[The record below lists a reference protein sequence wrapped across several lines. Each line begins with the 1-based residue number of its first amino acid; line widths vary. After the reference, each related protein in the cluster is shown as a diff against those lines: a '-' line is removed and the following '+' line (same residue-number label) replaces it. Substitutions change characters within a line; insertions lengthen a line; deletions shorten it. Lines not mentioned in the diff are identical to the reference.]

1 LAVKENN
8 MSSPFSK
15 NFMNKKSSLFMTEK
29 QEDTFGPEGS
39 NPNPEIYKGIQ
50 ENESSPLE
58 YSQAVATGYVSTRGS
73 FQDMFDK
80 ISAGTV
86 KAIEGLR
93 DPETQA
99 NRLQDRIDS
108 RKARAA
114 KGKTKLSKTLESIGL
129 GAITPDYEK
138 KVKNPNYDK
147 NKAAADSNYK
157 VPEEINKYDL
167 KTANLKARQE
177 GYQDRADKDVQK
189 RIEQAQKLRG
199 TLSPKEKEKQTA
211 ELYNLMNIQSGKKW
225 EDANQDERDL
235 FYYQTDRYKQKS
247 EVPINPSDSATETTT
262 TD

>member
-1 LAVKENN
+1 MPKTLAVKENN

-147 NKAAADSNYK
+147 DKAAADSNYK

-167 KTANLKARQE
+167 KTAKLKTRQE
-177 GYQDRADKDVQK
+177 GYQDRSDKAMQE
-189 RIEQAQKLRG
+189 RIEQARALRSAS
-199 TLSPKEKEKQTA
+199 TKYSEDF
-211 ELYNLMNIQSGKKW
+211 GKNAK
-225 EDANQDERDL
+225 AG
-235 FYYQTDRYKQKS
+235 Y
-247 EVPINPSDSATETTT
+247 DSIFGAGAWDKATEEEKRNFIK
-262 TD
+262 